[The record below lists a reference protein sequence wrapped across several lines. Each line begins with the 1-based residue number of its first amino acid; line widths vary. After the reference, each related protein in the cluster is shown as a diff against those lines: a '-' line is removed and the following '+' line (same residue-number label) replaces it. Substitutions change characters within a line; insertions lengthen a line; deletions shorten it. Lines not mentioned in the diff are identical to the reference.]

1 MAFAK
6 HDLGQCA
13 EGSVAEVTAAHPANV
28 YLLDAR
34 NFEGYLRGRRFRAVV
49 SQAAPGVPFGLTVP
63 ATGRWFVVVDRGG
76 ARGAIRASVRML
88 DPAAIDPD
96 VPTVA
101 PAPVTSRQL
110 LGDR

>member
-34 NFEGYLRGRRFRAVV
+34 NFDSYLHGRRFRAI
-49 SQAAPGVPFGLTVP
+49 AARAEPDVPFGLIVP
-63 ATGRWFVVVDRGG
+63 ATGRWFLVIDRGG
-76 ARGAIRASVRML
+76 ARGAIRASARVL
-88 DPAAIDPD
+88 DPAPIDPE
-96 VPTVA
+96 VPVVQSA
-101 PAPVTSRQL
+101 VTAREL
-110 LGDR
+110 LGGR